1 MRVRLLITFL
11 LLINIGFSQEYS
23 FYGNGI
29 INRLFDEN
37 NREFVIKNQSKSDPL
52 IKIENTFDGYAQ
64 FFVRNKNGSYIL
76 VDGTGRIYKAT
87 SKSNDTIYYNRIDST
102 HFYGY
107 NGGAINFTY
116 HDTIFSFGGGG
127 FWRVTGQLR
136 YYSEKYH
143 EWDILPIN
151 EEVPTTNALYYYDT
165 LNSEIYYLQIPI
177 TNYATNI
184 SITKSYSI
192 FKLNLKSRT
201 NKKLGVINK
210 IFINQF
216 PYNDLFSYVQ
226 LPSLKAV
233 LVNFDATNQYL
244 FDFINNKSY
253 KLNNT
258 EIQKT
263 FYGNSKNIYRINS
276 FEINNWIYFN
286 RNDDPTLQLDSVK
299 ITMNDFTPMNTGF
312 YEPERENEW
321 KYGIVIIGILT
332 LGGIIFFARRRKKI
346 KPKKEDQ
353 DDETNGIGDFKSIEL
368 DLIEKIYNRSLE
380 GKSYSVEDINAALG
394 LSKKSLEIQ
403 KKIRTET
410 INRIN
415 HRFKIIFN
423 TEDELIERIRL
434 EEDRRYYKYI
444 ISEENGKKALRI

>member
-29 INRLFDEN
+29 INRIFEEDGKEL
-37 NREFVIKNQSKSDPL
+37 VIKNQERNKPL
-52 IKIENTFDGYAQ
+52 IKLEHPFEKYDQ
-64 FFVRNKNGSYIL
+64 FLVRNKRGSYIL
-76 VDGTGRIYKAT
+76 IDGTGRIYKAT
-87 SKSNDTIYYNRIDST
+87 SKSNDTVYYNRIDST

-143 EWDILPIN
+143 EWDILPLN
-151 EEVPTTNALYYYDT
+151 EEVPATNALCYYDT

-184 SITKSYSI
+184 STEGYSI
-192 FKLNLKSRT
+192 FKLNLKSRI
-201 NKKLGVINK
+201 NKKLGKINNE
-210 IFINQF
+210 FAN
-216 PYNDLFSYVQ
+216 LFLSKVGYSYVQ
-226 LPSLKAV
+226 LPSLNAV
-233 LVNFDATNQYL
+233 MVNFDGENQYL
-244 FDFINNKSY
+244 IDFINNKSY
-253 KLNNT
+253 KLVRT
-258 EIQKT
+258 EIQKV
-263 FYGNSKNIYRINS
+263 FFGNSKLIFVTNS
-276 FEINNWIYFN
+276 FEINNWIYFTRSN
-286 RNDDPTLQLDSVK
+286 DPTMQLDSVK
-299 ITMNDFTPMNTGF
+299 ITMNDFTPMNTSF
-312 YEPERENEW
+312 YETDRENES
-321 KYGIVIIGILT
+321 KYGIATIGILT

-353 DDETNGIGDFKSIEL
+353 EDETNGIGDFKSIEL

>member
-37 NREFVIKNQSKSDPL
+37 NREIAIKNLGKSQQL
-52 IKIENTFDGYAQ
+52 IKIENSFEGYGQ
-64 FFVRNKNGSYIL
+64 FFVRNKTGSYIL
-76 VDGTGRIYKAT
+76 VDGTGRVYKAI
-87 SKSNDTIYYNRIDST
+87 SKSNDTVKYNRIDST

-127 FWRVTGQLR
+127 FWRIGGQLR

-151 EEVPTTNALYYYDT
+151 EEVPTTNTLWYFDT

-177 TNYATNI
+177 TNPATNS

-201 NKKLGVINK
+201 NKKLGEINK
-210 IFINQF
+210 YFIDQF
-216 PYNDLFSYVQ
+216 FYKEIYSYVQ

-233 LVNFDATNQYL
+233 LVNFNGTNQYL

-253 KLNNT
+253 KLVSGD
-258 EIQKT
+258 IQKA
-263 FYGNSKNIYRINS
+263 FYGNSKNISATNS
-276 FEINNWIYFN
+276 FEINNWIYFTRSN
-286 RNDDPTLQLDSVK
+286 DPTMQLDSVK
-299 ITMNDFTPMNTGF
+299 ITMADFTPMNTGF
-312 YEPERENEW
+312 YEPGRENEW
-321 KYGIVIIGILT
+321 KYGITTIGILT
-332 LGGIIFFARRRKKI
+332 IGGIIFFVRRRNKI
-346 KPKKEDQ
+346 RTKKENQ
-353 DDETNGIGDFKSIEL
+353 VDETNGIGDFKSIEL
-368 DLIEKIYNRSLE
+368 DLIEKIYKSTVE
-380 GKSYSVEDINAALG
+380 GKNFSVEDINAAIG

-444 ISEENGKKALRI
+444 ISEENGKKALGI